1 MPQFRA
7 PETVASLSGKHC
19 AVTMKRV
26 QLQLPEAVVSWIDD
40 HAAGIESRASFV
52 RRILVA
58 VMRREGRPLLST
70 PSARATATDEPRR

>member
-7 PETVASLSGKHC
+7 PETAASLSGKHC
-19 AVTMKRV
+19 AVTMKRI

-52 RRILVA
+52 RRTLVQ
-58 VMRREGRPLLST
+58 VMRGEGRPLNPQQPAPPAGAQS
-70 PSARATATDEPRR
+70 PRR